1 MGTKV
6 QCKSYLP
13 GYPISDLHE
22 DANYSWSRF
31 SEDKTFSR
39 QMHNNFKLRGV
50 SSWLDYDKEMLKRTM
65 LEHEAI
71 FQRQVFELHRLYR
84 TQKELMH
91 DFKKKHLNEFSGPMV
106 ISRSSMFASQMH
118 PEFSESV
125 WHLPHPPLLSTCQ
138 STANVTDVDD
148 RRNFLNF
155 LEESATQCNSISA
168 KNGGFVKD
176 DRPKEAK
183 LSGFPRRI
191 LDLHLPADAYI
202 ENEDTEH
209 TEGKID
215 VEPCAMA
222 AETIN
227 MIHGIEADNEVKLSL
242 GSVEVPGFGKGAL
255 KLNLHSRNGL
265 PIHSFADLNEPT
277 EDSCERGTVGSGS
290 CKFNGLNVD
299 SKQLQKPWTTMR
311 SKTSSPHTN
320 PFMDKHGDQ
329 VVSSSYLNVDRADNG
344 QEQQVLHNNCGQS
357 KIAVSSYNSGLFNEK
372 IPLSCGSIKLTL
384 DTTQESHIPI
394 AVQALPGSSASSMLN
409 GQSKSYNAVKQSNNV
424 GCEKVPCNVD
434 LQPQSRLDNK
444 FSSHVNS
451 LHHGSQM
458 NSTSFTGTHLLP
470 CNLRMQSLGNNSDT
484 SEYANSE
491 IHEPRKCLKSLHF
504 VDVKYAKDVQS
515 NQAILCCSQSD
526 LTDQQN
532 LIRKHHESSKG
543 IIWHREKPSPSG
555 STGIKECDTRLDL
568 RFSRDYSQLIFSEF
582 TEGVKDEGPSIF
594 AAKQPMPSFDIKE
607 SRIQTSQT
615 SDSLNSKRIFCL
627 PENSCR
633 NFSYSNSISYVVHSL
648 ADDAKDYGKGKAGR
662 NFCPGLRND
671 INLNSDLTP
680 IIDPQSFRMSAEGET
695 QIPPSFPWP
704 RVAGKPTCKID
715 LEAPAD
721 ELEEENT
728 FSGAKLVDINHS
740 KTTVEISQEKISSQD
755 PHVIL
760 AADAIVSMS
769 MDVHKDSDK
778 VACHPFAPS
787 SCDSLY
793 MLAELVTHD
802 AESKGSGEGN
812 CDASEDDGL
821 DVFESMT
828 LKLEELKADEYCCKP
843 CRQEKPEDEKSM
855 AALLLTK
862 PRRGQARRRRQR
874 RDFQK
879 DVLPALAS
887 LSRHE
892 VTEDLQALGGVT
904 RSGKSWQISSAR
916 STCQN
921 SASFQTRGRRRPR
934 DLAITAVEVTDS
946 PPRTQPIHSE
956 LENDGRNIMAWGR
969 TTRRCRRQR
978 MPSGNAPAPQG

>member
-91 DFKKKHLNEFSGPMV
+91 DFKKKNLNEFSGPMV

-125 WHLPHPPLLSTCQ
+125 WHLPPPPLLSTCQ

-329 VVSSSYLNVDRADNG
+329 VVSSSYLNVDRADKG

-372 IPLSCGSIKLTL
+372 FPLSCGSIKLTL

-434 LQPQSRLDNK
+434 LQPQLRLDNK
-444 FSSHVNS
+444 FSSNVNG

-458 NSTSFTGTHLLP
+458 NSTSLTGTHLLP

-526 LTDQQN
+526 LTDRQK
-532 LIRKHHESSKG
+532 LIRKHYESSKG

-568 RFSRDYSQLIFSEF
+568 QFSRDYSQLIFTEF

-633 NFSYSNSISYVVHSL
+633 NFSYSNSISYDVHSL

-662 NFCPGLRND
+662 NFYPGLRND

-728 FSGAKLVDINHS
+728 FSGAKLVDINYS

-769 MDVHKDSDK
+769 MNVHKDSDK
-778 VACHPFAPS
+778 VARHPFAPS